1 MGFHLTLPTLR
12 EMCEGFLHLLFPEIC
27 VACGQD
33 LPVTGSCFCL
43 KCQLALAPSDMY
55 MQRENEF
62 TDRFWGRL
70 PLEGGAAL
78 YHFTRKSPVQRALH
92 QLKYHN
98 KPDIGVK
105 IGREFGKKL
114 RDAEIFRSVE
124 AIIPVPLHPKKER
137 LRGYN
142 QSLMFAQGIAE
153 TMYLPVLNTVLTRNK
168 FTASQTRKKRIER
181 FQNVEQVF
189 TVKKPALVEGRHL
202 LLVDDV
208 LTTGATLEICGLAL
222 LEVPGTRLSL
232 ATIAIACISL
242 NNVEGGGG
250 ERFAPRRG
258 RGEACGG
265 EARGGGLGVCGFGGG
280 VSGVGVGGSVGCWG
294 GGGVGEGG
302 PGVLGVLPPPITNN

>member
-1 MGFHLTLPTLR
+1 LFLKSAGADFFSCLPLLVFLFWQSAKRAGVLVGYEEFLEYFWESFHLLSNFNLFMGFHLTLPSLR
-12 EMCEGFLHLLFPEIC
+12 EMWEGFLHLLFPEIC

-33 LPVTGSCFCL
+33 LPVTGTCFCL
-43 KCQLALAPSDMY
+43 TCQLALAPSDMY
-55 MQRENEF
+55 MLRENEF

-98 KPDIGVK
+98 KPDIGIK

-114 RDAEIFRSVE
+114 RDAEIFRSVD

-208 LTTGATLEICGLAL
+208 LTTGATLEICGRML
-222 LEVPGTRLSL
+222 LEVPGTKLSL
-232 ATIAIACISL
+232 ATIAIAGI
-242 NNVEGGGG
+242 
-250 ERFAPRRG
+250 
-258 RGEACGG
+258 
-265 EARGGGLGVCGFGGG
+265 
-280 VSGVGVGGSVGCWG
+280 
-294 GGGVGEGG
+294 
-302 PGVLGVLPPPITNN
+302 

>member
-1 MGFHLTLPTLR
+1 MGLQLSFPNLR

-55 MQRENEF
+55 MQRDNEF

-98 KPDIGVK
+98 KPDIGIK
-105 IGREFGKKL
+105 IGRAFGIKL
-114 RDAEIFRSVE
+114 RNSEIFRSVDG
-124 AIIPVPLHPKKER
+124 IIPVPLHPRKER
-137 LRGYN
+137 IRGYN
-142 QSLMFAQGIAE
+142 QSAMFAQGIAE
-153 TMYLPVLNTVLTRNK
+153 MLEVPVWNTALVRNK
-168 FTASQTRKKRIER
+168 FTSSQTRKKRIER
-181 FQNVEQVF
+181 FQNVDQVF
-189 TVKKPALVEGRHL
+189 AVPKPALLEGRHL

-222 LEVPGTRLSL
+222 LEVPGAKLSM
-232 ATIAIACISL
+232 ATIAIATL
-242 NNVEGGGG
+242 
-250 ERFAPRRG
+250 
-258 RGEACGG
+258 
-265 EARGGGLGVCGFGGG
+265 
-280 VSGVGVGGSVGCWG
+280 
-294 GGGVGEGG
+294 
-302 PGVLGVLPPPITNN
+302 

>member
-1 MGFHLTLPTLR
+1 MRFQSSLPTLLD
-12 EMCEGFLHLLFPEIC
+12 MWEGFLHLLFPEIC

-43 KCQLALAPSDMY
+43 KCQLALDPSDMY
-55 MQRENEF
+55 LLRENEF

-105 IGREFGKKL
+105 IGRAFGAKL
-114 RDAEIFRSVE
+114 RHAEIFRTVE
-124 AIIPVPLHPKKER
+124 GIIPVPLHPRKER
-137 LRGYN
+137 IRGYN
-142 QSLMFAQGIAE
+142 QSAMFAQGIAE
-153 TMYLPVLNTVLTRNK
+153 TLEVPVFGSALVRDRYTE
-168 FTASQTRKKRIER
+168 SQTRKKRIER

-189 TVKKPALVEGRHL
+189 TVKKPAQLEGRHL

-222 LEVPGTRLSL
+222 LEVPGTRLSM
-232 ATIAIACISL
+232 ATIAIATI
-242 NNVEGGGG
+242 
-250 ERFAPRRG
+250 
-258 RGEACGG
+258 
-265 EARGGGLGVCGFGGG
+265 
-280 VSGVGVGGSVGCWG
+280 
-294 GGGVGEGG
+294 
-302 PGVLGVLPPPITNN
+302 